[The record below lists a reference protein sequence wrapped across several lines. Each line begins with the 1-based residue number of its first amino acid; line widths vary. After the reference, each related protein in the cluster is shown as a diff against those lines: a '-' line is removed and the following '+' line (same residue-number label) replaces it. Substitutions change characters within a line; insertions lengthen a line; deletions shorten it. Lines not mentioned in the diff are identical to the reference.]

1 MNCLCTWQPSSQVII
16 SYEVRVS
23 EGNLTKKNST
33 HRLYRDVPAHP
44 PCHAGICDNSDISGV
59 AFNAAQFPNDGI
71 LTAEALASA
80 LVSRG
85 QRALTIDEDG
95 DTLR

>member
-1 MNCLCTWQPSSQVII
+1 MSLP
-16 SYEVRVS
+16 
-23 EGNLTKKNST
+23 
-33 HRLYRDVPAHP
+33 PA
-44 PCHAGICDNSDISGV
+44 PCHAGIRDNSDILGV
-59 AFNAAQFPNDGI
+59 AFNAAQFPKDGI